1 MCTVTEKGT
10 PGMQPCRRGFVSHPV
25 MGWISV
31 GLLVVGGLGEA
42 ELFSRPA
49 QAPTLVRAVYVTVV
63 GESGFPI
70 QDLGEDD
77 FFVQEDG
84 REREILRAELA
95 TDPMQISLLVDTS
108 SAARQ
113 IIGDMRRALERFVTE
128 LSADHEIA
136 LITFGGT
143 RNVRV
148 QPTREQEQLTSGI
161 SSLFPHPNTAMYL
174 VNALHDTGTDLRQR
188 DAPRPVIVVVTTTGV
203 DFSDQEPQGAVN
215 QLREV
220 GAPLHAI
227 VMRTSRVQMSF
238 QGTFGLPE
246 FPSWANRARDI
257 ILDIG
262 PAQTGGTRVDLS
274 TASGLPEVL
283 SRLVAQL
290 SNQYLVVY
298 ASPVNESPPR
308 GVQIGVNRTDS
319 LTLRAVSAR
328 LSDAVR

>member
-1 MCTVTEKGT
+1 M
-10 PGMQPCRRGFVSHPV
+10 
-25 MGWISV
+25 
-31 GLLVVGGLGEA
+31 GGLGEA
-42 ELFSRPA
+42 ELFLRPA
-49 QAPTLVRAVYVTVV
+49 QAQTLERAVYVTVV
-63 GESGFPI
+63 GESGLPI
-70 QDLGEDD
+70 QDLGKGD

-113 IIGDMRRALERFVTE
+113 IIGDLRRALERFVTE

-148 QPTREQEQLTSGI
+148 PFTREREPLTSGI

-174 VNALHDTGTDLRQR
+174 VNALNDTGVDLRQR
-188 DAPRPVIVVVTTTGV
+188 GAPRPVVVVVTTTGV

-215 QLREV
+215 QLRAV

-227 VMRTSRVQMSF
+227 VMRTSRVRMSF
-238 QGTFGLPE
+238 EGTFGLSE
-246 FPSWANRARDI
+246 FPSWANRARDAL
-257 ILDIG
+257 LDIG

-274 TASGLPEVL
+274 TANGLGEVL
-283 SRLVAQL
+283 SQLMAQL

-298 ASPVNESPPR
+298 ASSPNESPTG
-308 GVQIGVNRTDS
+308 GVQIGVNRTDQ

-328 LSDAVR
+328 WSDNVR